1 MQAKRNLQ
9 SKYSGGRIFWAYYTP
24 CPLLVLILPP
34 CSINFHLEIN
44 NPEETSKLEAD
55 FAEEVKKR
63 GEDFKYY
70 KDQVFIPCK

>member
-1 MQAKRNLQ
+1 ML
-9 SKYSGGRIFWAYYTP
+9 S
-24 CPLLVLILPP
+24 PP
-34 CSINFHLEIN
+34 SINFHLEIN

-70 KDQVFIPCK
+70 KDQVFDPCK

>member
-1 MQAKRNLQ
+1 M
-9 SKYSGGRIFWAYYTP
+9 
-24 CPLLVLILPP
+24 LVLMLTSS
-34 CSINFHLEIN
+34 SINFHLEIN

-70 KDQVFIPCK
+70 KDQVFDGSKSKCLLDYFFI

>member
-1 MQAKRNLQ
+1 ML
-9 SKYSGGRIFWAYYTP
+9 TP
-24 CPLLVLILPP
+24 S
-34 CSINFHLEIN
+34 SINFHLEIN

-70 KDQVFIPCK
+70 KDQVFDGSKSKCLIDYFFI

>member
-1 MQAKRNLQ
+1 MERPPSLSLEVSPALP
-9 SKYSGGRIFWAYYTP
+9 SK
-24 CPLLVLILPP
+24 LIVILISS
-34 CSINFHLEIN
+34 SINFHLEIN

-70 KDQVFIPCK
+70 KDQV

>member
-1 MQAKRNLQ
+1 MGLL
-9 SKYSGGRIFWAYYTP
+9 YSLP
-24 CPLLVLILPP
+24 LSCPNALPP
-34 CSINFHLEIN
+34 SINFHLEIN

>member
-1 MQAKRNLQ
+1 M
-9 SKYSGGRIFWAYYTP
+9 
-24 CPLLVLILPP
+24 LVLILTSS
-34 CSINFHLEIN
+34 SINFHLEIN

-70 KDQVFIPCK
+70 KDQVFILCK

>member
-1 MQAKRNLQ
+1 MSLKVSPAFP
-9 SKYSGGRIFWAYYTP
+9 SKLIFI
-24 CPLLVLILPP
+24 LISS
-34 CSINFHLEIN
+34 SINFHLEIN

-70 KDQVFIPCK
+70 KDQVFILYN

>member
-1 MQAKRNLQ
+1 ML
-9 SKYSGGRIFWAYYTP
+9 S
-24 CPLLVLILPP
+24 PP
-34 CSINFHLEIN
+34 SINFHLEIN

-70 KDQVFIPCK
+70 KDQVFDGSKSKCLLDYFFI